1 MSLASQFLA
10 TSMISPPEF
19 DIQGHR
25 GARGLAPE
33 NTLPSFLRALEFG
46 VHTLEMDVVIS
57 GDEEVV
63 VSHDPWFSRAI
74 CLRPDG
80 GRIPFHRARS
90 HRIFDLTYDRIAC
103 FDVGSLPH
111 PDFPDQRLETAS
123 KPLLRDV
130 IRKSDAYAEQLGRPR
145 PHYSIETKSRPSWEG
160 RYHPAPATF
169 VRLLIGVLREEGV
182 AGRSIIQSFDGRTL
196 REARRE
202 GDPLRLSL
210 LLRRRDARRV
220 DANLRRLGFTP
231 HIYSPD
237 HRAVNAMM
245 VRQCHE
251 KRMKVIPW
259 TVNDPSRMLAL
270 KDMGCDGLITD
281 YPDRAAEAFSEK

>member
-1 MSLASQFLA
+1 
-10 TSMISPPEF
+10 MISPPDF
-19 DIQGHR
+19 DVQGHR

-33 NTLPSFLRALEFG
+33 NTLPSFLRALELG

-57 GDEEVV
+57 ADEQVV

-74 CLRPDG
+74 CLLPDG
-80 GRIPFHRARS
+80 RRIPFHRARR
-90 HRIFDLTYDRIAC
+90 HRLFDLEYERIAC

-111 PDFPDQRLETAS
+111 PDFPDQKLERAS

-130 IRKSDAYAEQLGRPR
+130 IRKSDAYAGELGRPM
-145 PHYSIETKSRPSWEG
+145 PHYSIETKSRPAWEG
-160 RYHPAPATF
+160 RYHPPPEKF
-169 VRLLIGVLREEGV
+169 VRLLIDVLLEEGV

-196 REARRE
+196 REARRA
-202 GDPLRLSL
+202 GRPARLSL

-231 HIYSPD
+231 QIYSPD

-245 VRQCHE
+245 VSRCHQ
-251 KRMKVIPW
+251 KKMKVIPW

-281 YPDRAAEAFSEK
+281 YPDRAAEVFAKQ